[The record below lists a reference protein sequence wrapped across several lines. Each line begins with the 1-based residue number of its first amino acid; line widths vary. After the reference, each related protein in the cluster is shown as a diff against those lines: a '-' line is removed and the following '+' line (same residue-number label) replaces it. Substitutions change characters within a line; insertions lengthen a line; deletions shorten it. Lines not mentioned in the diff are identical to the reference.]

1 MKAYLKAGFAG
12 VLIAGLITLLVYL
25 SYEPLFYSVVIIQAA
40 LQGVLSQL
48 VYSRRKLPYLFRII
62 IQMVGSW
69 FLAASCFLVIPDGW
83 GHPSLAN
90 FSLNWFVI
98 WLAIYVY
105 FHLSNHHESKKI
117 NQKLKD
123 ISHEK

>member
-25 SYEPLFYSVVIIQAA
+25 SYEPLFYSVAIVQAA
-40 LQGVLSQL
+40 LQGALSQF
-48 VYSRRKLPYLFRII
+48 VYSRRKLPYLFRIM
-62 IQMVGSW
+62 IQMLGSW
-69 FLAASCFLVIPDGW
+69 ALAASCFLVIPNDW
-83 GHPSLAN
+83 WQPSLSQ

-105 FHLSNHHESKKI
+105 FYLSNHHESKII